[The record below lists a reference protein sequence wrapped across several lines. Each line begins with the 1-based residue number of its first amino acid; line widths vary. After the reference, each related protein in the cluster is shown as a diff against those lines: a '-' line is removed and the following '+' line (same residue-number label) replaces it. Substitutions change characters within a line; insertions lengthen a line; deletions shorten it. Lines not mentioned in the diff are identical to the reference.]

1 MQHRFGGF
9 VRIVRI
15 VRVKNIYKAV
25 PYKPYKAYRGKV
37 CCNTTITTGVMDC
50 PSLIYIMGG

>member
-1 MQHRFGGF
+1 MVYPDIHEVINYLYIPLCNIGLGQF

-15 VRVKNIYKAV
+15 KYIYKAV

-37 CCNTTITTGVMDC
+37 CDNTLVI
-50 PSLIYIMGG
+50 L